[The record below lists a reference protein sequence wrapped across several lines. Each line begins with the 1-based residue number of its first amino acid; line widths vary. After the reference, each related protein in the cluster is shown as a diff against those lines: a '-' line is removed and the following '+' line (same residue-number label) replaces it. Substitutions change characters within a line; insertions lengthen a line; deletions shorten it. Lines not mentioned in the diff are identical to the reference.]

1 MLALAS
7 SFSVALIACILLG
20 VGAMS
25 LNTVGNTLVPIVL
38 FEGKDP
44 ARASNFGNAFF
55 GLGYVITPL
64 LVVFIIKTLKY
75 SYTAALVIL
84 SILALIFLVLAI
96 MTSFPKVPTGFKF
109 NKVFKVLV
117 KPAVLIAVLA
127 LFCYM
132 SLETSMGTWIKKL
145 MEELFGGSAN
155 ANASANAGIVLS
167 LFGVTMMIG
176 RFISAS
182 IKNLT
187 ALGPKLITITSVLA
201 AAAILLMIIA
211 KGPALAI
218 IAVLLAGLAFA
229 PIFPTIVGV
238 TFAKFDSS
246 LYGTIFGII
255 FALGLLGGTFVPKFI
270 GNLSVGSTVQKSLLI
285 ALIIAGL
292 LLIISFF
299 IGRIGKPKSE

>member
-1 MLALAS
+1 
-7 SFSVALIACILLG
+7 
-20 VGAMS
+20 
-25 LNTVGNTLVPIVL
+25 
-38 FEGKDP
+38 
-44 ARASNFGNAFF
+44 
-55 GLGYVITPL
+55 
-64 LVVFIIKTLKY
+64 
-75 SYTAALVIL
+75 
-84 SILALIFLVLAI
+84 
-96 MTSFPKVPTGFKF
+96 
-109 NKVFKVLV
+109 
-117 KPAVLIAVLA
+117 
-127 LFCYM
+127 
-132 SLETSMGTWIKKL
+132 
-145 MEELFGGSAN
+145 
-155 ANASANAGIVLS
+155 
-167 LFGVTMMIG
+167 MMIG

-238 TFAKFDSS
+238 TFSKFDSS

>member
-1 MLALAS
+1 
-7 SFSVALIACILLG
+7 
-20 VGAMS
+20 
-25 LNTVGNTLVPIVL
+25 
-38 FEGKDP
+38 
-44 ARASNFGNAFF
+44 
-55 GLGYVITPL
+55 
-64 LVVFIIKTLKY
+64 
-75 SYTAALVIL
+75 
-84 SILALIFLVLAI
+84 
-96 MTSFPKVPTGFKF
+96 
-109 NKVFKVLV
+109 
-117 KPAVLIAVLA
+117 
-127 LFCYM
+127 
-132 SLETSMGTWIKKL
+132 
-145 MEELFGGSAN
+145 
-155 ANASANAGIVLS
+155 
-167 LFGVTMMIG
+167 
-176 RFISAS
+176 
-182 IKNLT
+182 
-187 ALGPKLITITSVLA
+187 LITITSVLA

-238 TFAKFDSS
+238 TFSKFDSS